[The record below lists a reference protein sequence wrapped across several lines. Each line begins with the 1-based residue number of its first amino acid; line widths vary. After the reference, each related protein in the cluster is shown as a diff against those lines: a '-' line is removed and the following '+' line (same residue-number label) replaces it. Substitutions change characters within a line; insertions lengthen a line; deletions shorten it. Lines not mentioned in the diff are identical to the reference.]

1 MIFFHR
7 NLERRPGSFRKLCLA
22 DCFESAGEDRI
33 HHELSRNSSLASITR
48 KRKYTAVES
57 EHVLQRNSRQK
68 YLKKIN
74 RKSVASA
81 MATACCLSNCIGGL
95 CTDDVLECRTWFHLD
110 GDLATTELA
119 KDQLLGEVLSTRTG
133 EKKSLYDIPR
143 TRFKGICAEGMKK
156 VLGISRWKWDSC
168 QHPERRGR
176 DTFIPRS
183 SAGRSIKAELIFK
196 FLTRIR
202 KTFAENLPNEKNY
215 DLPSNFTVNELLRM
229 LRVDF
234 PLMNF
239 GKDYFLK
246 VWEVHTTELCKCFV
260 MQLFSL
266 FQKYHPDL
274 KIPAFSKFSRCNICF
289 KTNTKRRKFDNEAE
303 KGNVYSSDS
312 VGG

>member
-1 MIFFHR
+1 MFFFHR
-7 NLERRPGSFRKLCLA
+7 YLAQKRSGSFRKICLA
-22 DCFESAGEDRI
+22 DCFESDGDDRI
-33 HHELSRNSSLASITR
+33 EHELSRNSSLASITR
-48 KRKYTAVES
+48 KRKYTAAVS
-57 EHVLQRNSRQK
+57 EHVFERNSRHK
-68 YLKKIN
+68 YHKKITQN
-74 RKSVASA
+74 SVASA
-81 MATACCLSNCIGGL
+81 IGKPCCLSNCIGRL
-95 CTDDVLECRTWFHLD
+95 STDDVLECRTWFHLD

-119 KDQLLGEVLSTRTG
+119 KDHLIGEVLSSSTG
-133 EKKSLYDIPR
+133 EKKSMYDIPR

-183 SAGRSIKAELIFK
+183 SAGRSIKAERIFK

-234 PLMNF
+234 SLMNF

-260 MQLFSL
+260 MHLFSL
-266 FQKYHPDL
+266 FQ
-274 KIPAFSKFSRCNICF
+274 
-289 KTNTKRRKFDNEAE
+289 
-303 KGNVYSSDS
+303 
-312 VGG
+312 